1 MKLRLHESL
10 AKISLVECFMSLLM
24 CLLDIGHENGSPGNK
39 AITLIRLKR
48 KSTVWLRML
57 ADYFTTL

>member
-1 MKLRLHESL
+1 
-10 AKISLVECFMSLLM
+10 MSLLM